1 MNIFYVDKDPVLA
14 ARALPDTHIVK
25 MPTETVQMLVSA
37 LLRWDLQ
44 PEVLTS
50 KGTIHKGGYA
60 HHPCTIWAGDN
71 RENAWWLLRHG
82 FALCAEYTKRYSKTH
97 FAEGQLRTILDSKLI
112 GELPLGPMTPPAQAM
127 PDECKTADSVEAYRN
142 CIRFKIVKKPER
154 FVWNKG
160 QAAPEWL

>member
-37 LLRWDLQ
+37 CIRNHLCHG
-44 PEVLTS
+44 VLTVAGS
-50 KGTIHKGGYA
+50 LHRGGYA
-60 HHPCTIWAGDN
+60 NHPCTRWAGDN
-71 RENAWWLLRHG
+71 RANFQWLWRHG
-82 FALCAEYTKRYSKTH
+82 VALCHEYEKRYGREH
-97 FAEGQLRTILDSKLI
+97 AAAAQLHQLRGCMDWMPSGLFT
-112 GELPLGPMTPPAQAM
+112 TPPLAM
-127 PDECKTADSVEAYRN
+127 PDECKTADAVEAYRN